1 MTSQGT
7 PVVSDLNAPLEAGST
22 AWRGAWR
29 RGESLAR
36 HCSWRCGGPAD
47 YFFEPADRADLL
59 AFLAGNGIDPLFWLG
74 LGSNLL
80 IRDGGLRGTVIST
93 ANLDDSHW
101 LDATHLYV
109 EAGVPCARIAR
120 AAAAQDR
127 AGLEFLAGIPGTLG
141 GALRMN
147 AGALGGEIWQF
158 VQWAEVV
165 DRRGEVTRL
174 ARDEFIAS
182 YRRVCQPRPGWFV
195 AALLHVPDAAQ
206 GLGNERIRQVLAQ
219 RGATQPTGKASCGSV
234 FKNPPGDYAGRL
246 IEACGLKGLRI
257 GGCEVSTVHA
267 NFIVNDAGARA
278 ADVERMIRHV
288 QATVRAQTG
297 VALETEVQIVGDAL
311 EVQA

>member
-1 MTSQGT
+1 M
-7 PVVSDLNAPLEAGST
+7 SDVNAQAHSIGAP
-22 AWRGAWR
+22 WRGAYR

-47 YFFEPADRADLL
+47 HYFEPADREELQT
-59 AFLAGNGIDPLFWLG
+59 FLASNGVDPLFWLG

-93 ANLDDSHW
+93 ANLANSEWRDD
-101 LDATHLYV
+101 THLYV

-120 AAAAQDR
+120 TAAAQDR

-147 AGALGGEIWQF
+147 AGALGGETWQF
-158 VQWAEVV
+158 VEWAEII
-165 DRRGEVTRL
+165 DRRGDITRL
-174 ARDEFIAS
+174 ARDEFHAT
-182 YRRVCQPRPGWFV
+182 YRHVRQPRPGWFI
-195 AALLHVPDAAQ
+195 AALLHVPQSAQ
-206 GLGNERIRQVLAQ
+206 GEGNERIRQVLAQ

-246 IEACGLKGLRI
+246 IEACGLKGFRI

-267 NFIVNDAGARA
+267 NFIVNDAGALA

-288 QATVRAQTG
+288 QATVRDKTG
-297 VALETEVQIVGDAL
+297 IALETEVQIVGEAV
-311 EVQA
+311 EVLA

>member
-1 MTSQGT
+1 MH
-7 PVVSDLNAPLEAGST
+7 AP
-22 AWRGAWR
+22 WRGAYR

-47 YFFEPADRADLL
+47 HYFEPADREELKAYL
-59 AFLAGNGIDPLFWLG
+59 ASNGIDPLFWLG

-93 ANLDDSHW
+93 ANLVGCEWRDD
-101 LDATHLYV
+101 THLYA

-147 AGALGGEIWQF
+147 AGALGGETWQF
-158 VQWAEVV
+158 VAWAELI
-165 DRRGEVTRL
+165 DRRGAVTRID
-174 ARDEFIAS
+174 REQFQAS
-182 YRRVCQPRPGWFV
+182 YRRVRQPQPGWFI
-195 AALLHVPDAAQ
+195 AALLHVPLSAQ
-206 GLGNERIRQVLAQ
+206 GEGNERIRQVLAQ
-219 RGATQPTGKASCGSV
+219 RGASQPTGKASCGSV

-246 IEACGLKGLRI
+246 IESCGLKGFRI
-257 GGCEVSTVHA
+257 GGCEVSPVHA

-278 ADVERMIRHV
+278 ADVEHMIRHV
-288 QATVRAQTG
+288 QATVRAHTG
-297 VALETEVQIVGDAL
+297 VALETEVQIVGDAG
-311 EVQA
+311 EASA

>member
-1 MTSQGT
+1 MTSQAT
-7 PVVSDLNAPLEAGST
+7 PQVSDLNAQLQEARR
-22 AWRGAWR
+22 ALRGDYR

-47 YFFEPADRADLL
+47 HYFEPADRDDLI

-93 ANLDDSHW
+93 SHLDDSHW
-101 LDATHLYV
+101 TDDSHLYA

-120 AAAAQDR
+120 TAAAQDR

-158 VQWAEVV
+158 VEWAEVI
-165 DRRGEVTRL
+165 DRRGQVERVPRG
-174 ARDEFIAS
+174 EFVAS
-182 YRRVCQPRPGWFV
+182 YRHVAQPRPGWFV
-195 AALLHVPDAAQ
+195 GALLHLPQAAQ
-206 GLGNERIRQVLAQ
+206 GQAGDRIRQVLAQ
-219 RGATQPTGKASCGSV
+219 RGASQPTGKASCGSV

-246 IEACGLKGLRI
+246 IEQCGLKGYRI

-267 NFIVNDAGARA
+267 NFIVNDAGACA

-288 QATVRAQTG
+288 QHTVRERTG
-297 VALETEVQIVGDAL
+297 IALETEVQIVGDGMEAS
-311 EVQA
+311 A

>member
-1 MTSQGT
+1 MNAQPDRTS
-7 PVVSDLNAPLEAGST
+7 AP
-22 AWRGAWR
+22 WRGTYR
-29 RGESLAR
+29 HGESLAR

-47 YFFEPADRADLL
+47 HYFEPADRQELQ

-93 ANLDDSHW
+93 ANLDHSEWRD
-101 LDATHLYV
+101 DAHFYA

-120 AAAAQDR
+120 AAASQDR

-147 AGALGGEIWQF
+147 AGALGGETWQF
-158 VQWAEVV
+158 VEWAEII
-165 DRRGEVTRL
+165 DRRGDITRIG
-174 ARDEFIAS
+174 REQFHAS
-182 YRRVCQPRPGWFV
+182 YRHVRQPSPGWFI
-195 AALLHVPDAAQ
+195 AALLHVPQSAGGQ
-206 GLGNERIRQVLAQ
+206 GNERIRQVLAQ

-246 IEACGLKGLRI
+246 IEACGLKGYRI
-257 GGCEVSTVHA
+257 GGCEVSAVHA

-297 VALETEVQIVGDAL
+297 VALETEVQIVG
-311 EVQA
+311 ESGEGQP